1 MGGAHATDD
10 GGVVLSSW
18 RSEIAHGEGR
28 GRLFSGARRGTTA
41 FEAAVPQR
49 AGGTLTGGA
58 GAGLQY
64 LREQRAGSKP
74 PRYLFSGSSRAFQGR
89 MRQHYDVIVAVR

>member
-18 RSEIAHGEGR
+18 RSEIALGVGR
-28 GRLFSGARRGTTA
+28 GRIFSGARRGTTA

-58 GAGLQY
+58 GAGLH

-89 MRQHYDVIVAVR
+89 MREHYDVIVAVR